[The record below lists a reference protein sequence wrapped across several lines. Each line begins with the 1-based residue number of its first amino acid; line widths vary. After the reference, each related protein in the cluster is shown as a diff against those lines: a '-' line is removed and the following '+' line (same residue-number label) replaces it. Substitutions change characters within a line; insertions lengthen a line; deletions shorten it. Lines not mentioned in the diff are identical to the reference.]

1 MNNTLLVTLTLDQSK
16 FYSKPININEAIN
29 ICFTD
34 GVDMEC
40 DFEGIN
46 QTNQI
51 RTRYSKIDHGLFITG
66 AEGITLSYRTGLTE
80 PFDLY
85 KDNTCHQTID
95 QLCQP
100 WKQLQYDMDQTGT
113 ANDRCKCIRYSQAI
127 RLEGGVSGR
136 CVKSVKV
143 IFLSLSFFLFNVSK
157 TKKSQIK

>member
-1 MNNTLLVTLTLDQSK
+1 MLCNAKCVFKL
-16 FYSKPININEAIN
+16 INIDEAMK

-46 QTNQI
+46 QTNKI

-66 AEGITLSYRTGLTE
+66 AEGIALNYRIGLTE

-85 KDNTCHQTID
+85 KDNICHQTID
-95 QLCQP
+95 QLCQS
-100 WKQLQYDMDQTGT
+100 WKQLQYDMDQTASGS

-127 RLEGGVSGR
+127 KHKGDVSGR
-136 CVKSVKV
+136 CVKRV
-143 IFLSLSFFLFNVSK
+143 
-157 TKKSQIK
+157 